1 MTLTPCDICERR
13 KRIMKNAIREYIEFK
28 DEEKEELWN
37 NVVFV
42 FDTNVFLN
50 LYRYSQKTRDILLG
64 AMEQLKERIWMP
76 NHVAY
81 EFMENRI
88 EVIFETIDRY
98 AKLHEETNSFVK
110 LCSDMLRVKKDDSEL
125 VELQKY
131 IETWIDTNKRK
142 NLLVTDVIDDPILD
156 KILELFDGK
165 VGEGFDE
172 EEIKEIFAE
181 GIDRYEKKIPPGY
194 KDAIKKSGVMDN
206 NAYGDLIVWKEI
218 LRFSEN
224 EKKNIIY
231 VTHDQ
236 KEDWWNIKRGKTV
249 GPRIELRKEFM
260 EKTHNKFHMYTMNNF
275 ISRFEGNKGLK
286 IDQSIMDELQSIQL
300 SINKKDIV
308 RLENIYFE
316 GLDEISLEEKKIVKL
331 KQKIDKIE
339 RSNRKR
345 RNYIADLE
353 KKYGR
358 QDMPKDIKTLVENT
372 RNNLI
377 KGEENLEKYQLRLY
391 ELESKENR
399 QLTLW

>member
-1 MTLTPCDICERR
+1 
-13 KRIMKNAIREYIEFK
+13 MKNAIREYIELK
-28 DEEKEELWN
+28 GEEKEELWN
-37 NVVFV
+37 NAVFV

-76 NHVAY
+76 NHVAN

-125 VELQKY
+125 VELQTY

-172 EEIKEIFAE
+172 EEINVIFAE

-300 SINKKDIV
+300 SINKKDII
-308 RLENIYFE
+308 RLEDIYFE

-331 KQKIDKIE
+331 KQKMDKIE

-358 QDMPKDIKTLVENT
+358 QEMPEDIKILVENT

-377 KGEENLEKYQLRLY
+377 KGEENLEKYQLQLY

>member
-1 MTLTPCDICERR
+1 
-13 KRIMKNAIREYIEFK
+13 MKNAIREYIELNS
-28 DEEKEELWN
+28 EEKEELWN
-37 NVVFV
+37 NAVFV

-76 NHVAY
+76 SHVAY

-98 AKLHEETNSFVK
+98 AKLHEETNTFVK

-125 VELQKY
+125 VELKTY
-131 IETWIDTNKRK
+131 IETWIDTNKGK

-165 VGEGFDE
+165 VGEGFNE
-172 EEIKEIFAE
+172 EEIKVIFAE
-181 GIDRYEKKIPPGY
+181 GSDRYEKKIPPGY
-194 KDAIKKSGVMDN
+194 KDAVKKSGVMDN

-249 GPRIELRKEFM
+249 GPRIELRKEFI
-260 EKTHNKFHMYTMNNF
+260 EKTHNIFHMYTMNNF

-286 IDQSIMDELQSIQL
+286 IDQSIMDELQSIQF
-300 SINKKDIV
+300 SINKKDFI
-308 RLENIYFE
+308 RLENIHFK
-316 GLDEISLEEKKIVKL
+316 GLDEISLEVKKIVNL
-331 KQKIDKIE
+331 RQKIDKIE

-353 KKYGR
+353 KKYGLHE
-358 QDMPKDIKTLVENT
+358 MPEDIKILVENT

-377 KGEENLEKYQLRLY
+377 KGEENLEKYQLQLY
-391 ELESKENR
+391 ELES
-399 QLTLW
+399 